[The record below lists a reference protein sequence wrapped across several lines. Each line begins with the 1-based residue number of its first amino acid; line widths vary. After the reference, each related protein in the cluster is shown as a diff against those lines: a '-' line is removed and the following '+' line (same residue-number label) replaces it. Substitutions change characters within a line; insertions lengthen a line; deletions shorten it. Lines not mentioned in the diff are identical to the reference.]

1 MKRDLS
7 YNSIYQTN
15 MNSFLSPKNSSTSIF
30 KTSRPQ
36 TSRLKINNYSYFS
49 KECILPSFSPRTARN
64 NSNVEP
70 EKLILEKTHLTN
82 VIKKL
87 NKELF
92 SLKQENLQKVN
103 DIKEADMKINYI
115 LEYENN
121 NYEKDNALM
130 NKIRKYIKN
139 IKQDIYEINIQNE
152 ELKKN
157 NKLTQINEYVISNEI
172 IEEQINKISALIQ
185 NAKEIKKE
193 KKENVIQYNQ
203 IKLNIENQ
211 NLILK
216 QMNNEIDDL
225 NQEEKKLN
233 FEIKEMKNKILK
245 EKIKIDNNKNIV
257 ISLKKQNINLLKETK
272 KTHSKFS
279 TSNSKNY
286 ISEIC
291 EIKKGINHYKK
302 KIKISNIT
310 LSQLKTENEKLKKL
324 NNENLQLSQ
333 KTSTITT
340 NSMKQNSDDE
350 RIKNLQESLQN
361 SKLIEKELENQLL
374 IYQNKL
380 NELQNENYNEQI
392 EFGID
397 SNNPYF
403 SSNEEND
410 PIETSKLTSIQFNQ
424 FTYILF
430 KNFEAK
436 NINLDNSKSQFINEI
451 LNNINKEDEEEIDE
465 VNINSE
471 KFISIIN
478 QFTES
483 IINVLNCRND
493 YNVKILNIYI
503 GALLFNSNGSLVKLC
518 QYFSVLFSY
527 IKQYESET
535 ENKLIDKLN
544 KKYKDKVISLL
555 EGIKEENID
564 NKDYFPLI
572 IIKNIIDEKKIDFK
586 DKYVEFIFYLMKKF
600 DDPKAKLSDLK
611 ISNLSKVI
619 GINNIENNNDSINN
633 ENKSIIE
640 ENKNIINDNEKNNDI
655 DNEYDF
661 DNNNENNKNNNETE
675 DSMTEI
681 SNEEF
686 EKLLHE
692 SFQLINNGLIKVKKT
707 FDEIIE
713 NYLKEI
719 ESENKQIKSIT
730 VENLYDALKDIDV
743 NLSDMQLSCICSKY
757 SIPENLRIINIDL
770 MKKEIVT
777 KNDIEEDEKESFHLN
792 HEENKDDSNKL
803 LEDDF

>member
-1 MKRDLS
+1 MQLYKNTLP
-7 YNSIYQTN
+7 YVIYDDFYQ
-15 MNSFLSPKNSSTSIF
+15 
-30 KTSRPQ
+30 
-36 TSRLKINNYSYFS
+36 
-49 KECILPSFSPRTARN
+49 
-64 NSNVEP
+64 
-70 EKLILEKTHLTN
+70 
-82 VIKKL
+82 
-87 NKELF
+87 
-92 SLKQENLQKVN
+92 
-103 DIKEADMKINYI
+103 
-115 LEYENN
+115 
-121 NYEKDNALM
+121 
-130 NKIRKYIKN
+130 
-139 IKQDIYEINIQNE
+139 
-152 ELKKN
+152 
-157 NKLTQINEYVISNEI
+157 LTQINEYVISNEI

-333 KTSTITT
+333 NTSIIIT

-403 SSNEEND
+403 SSNEENN

-436 NINLDNSKSQFINEI
+436 NINLENNNSKFIDELI
-451 LNNINKEDEEEIDE
+451 NNANKEEEQIEE
-465 VNINSE
+465 VDINSE
-471 KFISIIN
+471 SFISIVN
-478 QFTES
+478 KFCNS
-483 IINVLNCRND
+483 ISDVLNCGNE
-493 YNVKILNIYI
+493 YNIKMLKIFI
-503 GALLFNSNGSLVKLC
+503 GALLFNSGGSIVKLSE
-518 QYFSVLFSY
+518 YFTVLFSY
-527 IKQYESET
+527 TKIYQKEL
-535 ENKLIDKLN
+535 ENKLIERIN
-544 KKYKDKVISLL
+544 RKYKDNAELLLKLINEQNINGNDYISLL
-555 EGIKEENID
+555 EVKDIID
-564 NKDYFPLI
+564 NN
-572 IIKNIIDEKKIDFK
+572 NIELK
-586 DKYVEFIFYLMKKF
+586 DKYIEFIFYIMKKF
-600 DDPKAKLSDLK
+600 DDKNAKLSDLK
-611 ISNLSKVI
+611 ISNYGKILFPNS
-619 GINNIENNNDSINN
+619 NDSNKDKISSKQLDIEKEEKLKEDK
-633 ENKSIIE
+633 EN
-640 ENKNIINDNEKNNDI
+640 
-655 DNEYDF
+655 
-661 DNNNENNKNNNETE
+661 NNNENMK
-675 DSMTEI
+675 
-681 SNEEF
+681 
-686 EKLLHE
+686 KLLI
-692 SFQLINNGLIKVKKT
+692 LV
-707 FDEIIE
+707 
-713 NYLKEI
+713 
-719 ESENKQIKSIT
+719 
-730 VENLYDALKDIDV
+730 
-743 NLSDMQLSCICSKY
+743 
-757 SIPENLRIINIDL
+757 
-770 MKKEIVT
+770 
-777 KNDIEEDEKESFHLN
+777 
-792 HEENKDDSNKL
+792 
-803 LEDDF
+803 

>member
-15 MNSFLSPKNSSTSIF
+15 MNSFFSPKNSSTSIF

-36 TSRLKINNYSYFS
+36 TSRLKISNYSYFP
-49 KECILPSFSPRTARN
+49 KDCILPSFSPRTARN
-64 NSNVEP
+64 SSSVEI
-70 EKLILEKTHLTN
+70 ETLILEKTHLKN

-92 SLKQENLQKVN
+92 LLKQENFQKIN

-115 LEYENN
+115 LEYGDN
-121 NYEKDNALM
+121 NYEKDNSLM

-139 IKQDIYEINIQNE
+139 IKQDIYEISFQNE
-152 ELKKN
+152 DLKKN
-157 NKLTQINEYVISNEI
+157 NQLTQINEYVISNEI
-172 IEEQINKISALIQ
+172 NEEQINKIYSLIQ
-185 NAKEIKKE
+185 NGKKI

-211 NLILK
+211 NIILNK
-216 QMNNEIDDL
+216 MNKEIENL
-225 NQEEKKLN
+225 NKEENKLN
-233 FEIKEMKNKILK
+233 IEIQEVKNKILK
-245 EKIKIDNNKNIV
+245 EKIRIKNNKNIV
-257 ISLKKQNINLLKETK
+257 ISLKKQNINLLNESK
-272 KTHSKFS
+272 KTHLQFNK
-279 TSNSKNY
+279 SNSKDY
-286 ISEIC
+286 INKIN

-302 KIKISNIT
+302 QVKISETT
-310 LSQLKTENEKLKKL
+310 LSELKIENEKLKKT
-324 NNENLQLSQ
+324 NNEKLNLPQ
-333 KTSTITT
+333 KTSIIIT
-340 NSMKQNSDDE
+340 NSIINNSEDE
-350 RIKNLQESLQN
+350 RIKKLKESLQN
-361 SKLIEKELENQLL
+361 SKTIEKELENHILM
-374 IYQNKL
+374 YQNKL

-397 SNNPYF
+397 SNNPFF
-403 SSNEEND
+403 SSNEENN

-451 LNNINKEDEEEIDE
+451 LNNINREDEEEIDDL
-465 VNINSE
+465 NINSE

-493 YNVKILNIYI
+493 YNVKLLTIYI
-503 GALLFNSNGSLVKLC
+503 GALLFNSNGSLIKLC

-527 IKQYESET
+527 TKQYESEI
-535 ENKLIDKLN
+535 ENKLIEKLN
-544 KKYKDKVISLL
+544 RKYKDKVINLL
-555 EGIKEENID
+555 DGIKEENND
-564 NKDYFPLI
+564 NNDYFPLI
-572 IIKNIIDEKKIDFK
+572 TIKNIIDEKKIDFK
-586 DKYVEFIFYLMKKF
+586 DKYIEFIFYLMKKF

-611 ISNLSKVI
+611 VSNLSKVI
-619 GINNIENNNDSINN
+619 GINNFEKNINNDDSINN
-633 ENKSIIE
+633 NNKYNIE
-640 ENKNIINDNEKNNDI
+640 ENNDIINANDQNNTIENDNVLE
-655 DNEYDF
+655 
-661 DNNNENNKNNNETE
+661 NNENETE

-686 EKLLHE
+686 EKLLQE
-692 SFQLINNGLIKVKKT
+692 SFKLINNGLIKVKKS

-713 NYLKEI
+713 KYVKEI
-719 ESENKQIKSIT
+719 KSDNKQIKSIS
-730 VENLYDALKDIDV
+730 VENLYDALKEIDV

-770 MKKEIVT
+770 IKKEIIT
-777 KNDIEEDEKESFHLN
+777 KNDIEEDEKETFNLN
-792 HEENKDDSNKL
+792 NEENKIDSDKL
-803 LEDDF
+803 LNEDF